1 LSDLD
6 FSNLPLAKDL
16 LSNLGSLGYL
26 AMTPIQAQSL
36 PTILAGKDVIGQAK
50 TGSGKTV
57 AFGLGVL
64 NKLDV
69 KRYNVQSL
77 VICPTRELADQVAT
91 EIRKLARAIKN
102 IKVLTVCG
110 GAPFGLQAS
119 SLKHGVQIVVGTPGR
134 IQDHLDRETLRLDN
148 IATLV
153 LDEADRML
161 EMGFEE
167 AIDEIVRQLPATRQT
182 LLFSATYPQQIKGL
196 ARRYLVD
203 PQMVKVDATHDATT
217 IAQSFYEVDKPQKRF
232 DALQLLLLHHRPQS
246 TLVFCNTKRETQSV
260 ADKLAKRGF
269 SVAALHGDL
278 EQKDRDI
285 ALIRFANK
293 SISILV
299 ATDVAARGLD
309 IIDLDAVINFDIAQ
323 DAEIHLHRIGRTGRA
338 GSKGVAY
345 SLFSEQEKHRVARFD
360 TEVDPIRH
368 KEPLPPDSCLE
379 LAVLKPEMATLRI
392 DAGKKQKIRAGDI
405 LGALTGEQGVVG
417 TQVGKINVAENWAY
431 IAVNR
436 ESVRLAHQKLA
447 DGKLK
452 GRSVRVK
459 FVG

>member
-1 LSDLD
+1 
-6 FSNLPLAKDL
+6 
-16 LSNLGSLGYL
+16 
-26 AMTPIQAQSL
+26 MTPIQAQSL

-57 AFGLGVL
+57 AFGLGLL

-91 EIRKLARAIKN
+91 EIRKLARAIQN

-232 DALQLLLLHHRPQS
+232 DALQL
-246 TLVFCNTKRETQSV
+246 F
-260 ADKLAKRGF
+260 G
-269 SVAALHGDL
+269 AA
-278 EQKDRDI
+278 I
-285 ALIRFANK
+285 F
-293 SISILV
+293 V
-299 ATDVAARGLD
+299 V
-309 IIDLDAVINFDIAQ
+309 
-323 DAEIHLHRIGRTGRA
+323 
-338 GSKGVAY
+338 
-345 SLFSEQEKHRVARFD
+345 
-360 TEVDPIRH
+360 
-368 KEPLPPDSCLE
+368 
-379 LAVLKPEMATLRI
+379 
-392 DAGKKQKIRAGDI
+392 
-405 LGALTGEQGVVG
+405 GAL
-417 TQVGKINVAENWAY
+417 
-431 IAVNR
+431 
-436 ESVRLAHQKLA
+436 
-447 DGKLK
+447 
-452 GRSVRVK
+452 
-459 FVG
+459 